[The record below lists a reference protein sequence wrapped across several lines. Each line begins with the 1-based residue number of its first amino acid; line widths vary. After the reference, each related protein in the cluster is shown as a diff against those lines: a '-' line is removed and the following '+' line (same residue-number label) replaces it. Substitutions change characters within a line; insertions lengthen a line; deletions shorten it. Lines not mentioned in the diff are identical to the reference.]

1 MKKLIYLWLFSCV
14 LAVTANAQNND
25 AKMQVMMKMMALR
38 NALLSKDS
46 VALDK
51 LMVDDVSYG
60 HSTALIQNKAELI
73 RAVKDGEQDYKSI
86 EPSDMNVRVYDNTA
100 IVTMKFKASL
110 TNMGKPVDLNLSV
123 QLTWVKLNGDWKL
136 VSRQGVKLPD

>member
-1 MKKLIYLWLFSCV
+1 MFSCV
-14 LAVTANAQNND
+14 VAVTANAQNND
-25 AKMQVMMKMMALR
+25 TKMQVMMKMMELR

-60 HSTALIQNKAELI
+60 HSTALIQNKAALI
-73 RAVKDGEQDYKSI
+73 HAVKDGEQDYKSI

-110 TNMGKPVDLNLSV
+110 TNMGKPVDLNLIV
-123 QLTWVKLNGDWKL
+123 QLTWVKLKGDWKL
-136 VSRQGVKLPD
+136 VSRQATKLPDQ